1 MAIIVEDGT
10 AKTDSESYISVA
22 DTATYHSNRGNTLWA
37 TLSTTEA
44 EQALRRATD
53 YMMQVYRFK
62 WAGVRLTATQALDW
76 PRSFVPI
83 KDFEYAGLNGY
94 TTLGGN
100 YYYDSSVVPQEVKN
114 ACAEL
119 AFKAAGGELA
129 EDLTQGVIR
138 EKVDVVEVEY
148 DKNSPQFK
156 RYRAIDNMLAAYLD
170 GSTSGTFRKVVRV

>member
-1 MAIIVEDGT
+1 MPLIIEDGS
-10 AKTDSESYISVA
+10 AKSDADSYISVV
-22 DTATYHSNRGNTLWA
+22 DCDSYHSARGNTNWEL
-37 TLSTTEA
+37 LSTTEK
-44 EQALRRATD
+44 EQAIVRAVD

-62 WAGVRLTATQALDW
+62 WSGVRLTATQALDW

-138 EKVDVVEVEY
+138 EKVDVLEVEY